1 MVVQYG
7 ARCSVFEHA
16 LSALGSKCNDRQLQ
30 VYRYKCADVDDPSP
44 KQPLAADPDF
54 LASLSKL
61 DRGLDSDLGDGEE
74 RGESPPAAR
83 PTGPAPPASFPVGAL
98 TPSARSGP
106 RPLLDLF
113 PPVLERLGSMAPPIA
128 ATEPPHIARPRSH
141 RSRSPGPA
149 SSAPLTCE
157 TFYGLNEK
165 PFSLSSDPKFLYHS
179 ASHDRVAD
187 ALVDAVRQ
195 REGVVVV
202 TGEVGIGTTMLCR
215 AVIEQLDR
223 RTLTSLVF
231 DRFVAV
237 DDLLKTVLVDFGV
250 ISHDD
255 LARGR
260 LAQASRNDLSAT
272 LRDFLLSLAAL
283 QAFAVVIIDEAQD
296 LPIDVLAQ
304 LQALSDVG
312 GSQRLLQV
320 VLVGRPSLL
329 TLLRR
334 PELRQLDGQISRRLE
349 LGPLAAD
356 EILGYVMHR
365 LTAAGSHA
373 RVEFE
378 DKAIARVYKLSG
390 GVPRVVNLLCDRAL
404 TVAYGSS
411 ASVIDEHTIDS
422 AADELDLPR
431 AESRASRAA
440 RAALASFA
448 LALLMLMGA
457 AAAAWVFGA
466 QLSRAVVQWEGVPQP
481 RPAPALPVPPPIASP
496 AAPADADIR

>member
-1 MVVQYG
+1 MAHDVL
-7 ARCSVFEHA
+7 F
-16 LSALGSKCNDRQLQ
+16 LSTLCQIWDQNAMRGNCG
-30 VYRYKCADVDDPSP
+30 YKCADVDDPFP

-61 DRGLDSDLGDGEE
+61 DRGLDSDVGDDEGH
-74 RGESPPAAR
+74 GESPPASG
-83 PTGPAPPASFPVGAL
+83 TAPPAPFPVGAL

-113 PPVLERLGSMAPPIA
+113 PPVPEYRGGTAPPIA
-128 ATEPPHIARPRSH
+128 ATEPPHIARTRSH
-141 RSRSPGPA
+141 RSRSPAPA
-149 SSAPLTCE
+149 SNAPLTCE

-187 ALVDAVRQ
+187 ELVDAIRQ

-223 RTLTSLVF
+223 RTLTSLVSDQF
-231 DRFVAV
+231 AAV

-250 ISHDD
+250 ISRDD

-296 LPIDVLAQ
+296 LPIDVLEH
-304 LQALSDVG
+304 LQVLSDVG

-320 VLVGRPSLL
+320 VLVGQPSLL
-329 TLLRR
+329 ALLRR
-334 PELRQLDGQISRRLE
+334 PELRQLDRQISRRLE
-349 LGPLAAD
+349 LGPLAED
-356 EILGYVMHR
+356 EIPGYVMHR
-365 LTAAGSHA
+365 LTVAGGNV

-378 DKAIARVYKLSG
+378 DEAIARVYKLSG

-411 ASVIDEHTIDS
+411 ASVIDENTIDS
-422 AADELDLPR
+422 AADDLPR
-431 AESRASRAA
+431 TESKASRTA
-440 RAALASFA
+440 RAALATFA
-448 LALLMLMGA
+448 LALLMLIGA

-466 QLSRAVVQWEGVPQP
+466 QLSRVVVQWEGVPQP